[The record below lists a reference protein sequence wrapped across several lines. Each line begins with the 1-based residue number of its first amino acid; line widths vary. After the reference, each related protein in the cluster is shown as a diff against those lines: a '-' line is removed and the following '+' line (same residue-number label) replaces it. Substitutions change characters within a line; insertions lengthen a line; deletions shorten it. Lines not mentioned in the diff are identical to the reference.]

1 MVRWFEEKLRFV
13 KYRAGSALVLVIVI
27 TVLLATVGVMF
38 VMMAR
43 VSQVAT
49 SAISDNRE
57 LSAAVDVVVNRIH
70 TVLVDDLFGSDDNMF
85 NGPGDSDSLALG
97 DEDEYYDYPGPD
109 DPWLASLEPYEFAP
123 DYYWGH
129 ISDIYGIMGGW
140 DNIFDL
146 EAVIAVEPTDVND
159 SLFEGIPADAD
170 GDGVTDSRWL
180 SLPVTSSRGRPIFA
194 AVRIIDN
201 CGMININTAYRD
213 PTGSPDPC
221 DWPDWDGSLLT
232 HINLDTDRIHNALPV
247 VGSYYGFVSFQ
258 DSGNLLS
265 TAELHRARCGVPL
278 PLPLP
283 SDTTY
288 HDDVARR
295 LLNPEFGYV
304 PFDIGDE
311 LEFRNRF
318 FLSTTFIPPGVVTR
332 SGLVWPAT
340 LDPQANPGRGTP
352 FGTRPTDTIRD
363 WFLKVTSPEISAD
376 PCENLICNRRHIA
389 TTYSFDRI
397 LRPYDDTPLPG
408 EMADTSGQRKFG
420 IQLPLGI
427 ANGSASD
434 VEKEQYIR
442 QLAGA
447 IYRGLPANTVIDDWF
462 GPDYTRETLSWQFA
476 VNLIDYQDNDN
487 DDPCDLD
494 PDPDNDEPTYYDA
507 AGAGEFWGVENVECI
522 KRDTIFISE
531 VAYVN
536 FDSGGAPPPPSNG
549 EYFAIEL
556 FNPDTQPKQPWS
568 TQDYYIVIA
577 GGPPI
582 SLDDASIGPLPSEEA
597 VVLTN
602 AVLADVPLIFPT
614 LVWPGRIFEVPGLD
628 FAEGNE
634 IVIYKEDWPPG
645 SGADMPVDRIEVPPL
660 LFAGAGINERRIRAR
675 NQTLG
680 PIEDNLLWTGVGV
693 DMAWM
698 WADSS
703 GVPDTLGAPPDT
715 VESDPNMH
723 VQLAVTNESLRTIGE
738 IENVFA
744 VGYDPNHSLIGSIE
758 AIYGFGSTPELGL
771 DMRRY
776 GRIDLSDPNYWPLLD
791 YLTCFDPS
799 NDGVD
804 NNGNG
809 RSDDPAND
817 GVDNDGDGL
826 IDGGDPDETFANFG
840 ERTELAVAGR
850 ININTAPWFV
860 IKHLP
865 WLGLNTDGTDTDNLA
880 QAIVAWRDRLNLTSM
895 GGPDYWSN
903 TRSDVTGLTEISEE
917 PGFRSIAELLQVI
930 NEDMTLPEFDIRKYL
945 DGVNNYDTPI
955 SPDYSLDITDDD
967 FEERDIIFQRISNL
981 VTVRSDVFTAY
992 ILVRIGHDGPQ
1003 KRMIAIFDRSNVF
1016 SPADKPRLV
1025 ALHPVPDPR

>member
-1 MVRWFEEKLRFV
+1 MVGWFEEKLRFV

-49 SAISDNRE
+49 SAIADNRE

-70 TVLVDDLFGSDDNMF
+70 TVLVNDLFGSDDNMF
-85 NGPGDSDSLALG
+85 NGPGDSASLALG

-109 DPWLASLEPYEFAP
+109 DPWLASLEPVEDPCSPSGYSWP
-123 DYYWGH
+123 H
-129 ISDIYGIMGGW
+129 ISNVSQFQVDFGFLWAY
-140 DNIFDL
+140 
-146 EAVIAVEPTDVND
+146 IAEPADAND
-159 SLFEGIPADAD
+159 FVPADAD
-170 GDGVTDSRWL
+170 GDGVEDSRWVR
-180 SLPVTSSRGRPIFA
+180 LPVTSSKGKPIFA

-232 HINLDTDRIHNALPV
+232 HINLATDMIHNQPAQYL
-247 VGSYYGFVSFQ
+247 GFIAVT
-258 DSGNLLS
+258 DTG
-265 TAELHRARCGVPL
+265 TPDDLHLARCGGAAVP
-278 PLPLP
+278 
-283 SDTTY
+283 DWNY
-288 HDDVARR
+288 HNDVARR
-295 LLNPEFGYV
+295 LLNPVPSYT

-318 FLSTTFIPPGVVTR
+318 FLFSPVLTR
-332 SGLVWPAT
+332 SGTVWPVT
-340 LDPQANPGRGTP
+340 FNPGWSNVGKSIP
-352 FGTRPTDTIRD
+352 YAPGDDIRD
-363 WFLKVTSPEISAD
+363 WFDKATGPE
-376 PCENLICNRRHIA
+376 PGTGICNRRHIA

-420 IQLPLGI
+420 IQLPPGQV
-427 ANGSASD
+427 AD
-434 VEKEQYIR
+434 VDYIR
-442 QLAGA
+442 RLAGA
-447 IYRGLPANTVIDDWF
+447 IYRGLPGDSEIADRF
-462 GPDYTRETLSWQFA
+462 GDYTRETLSWQFA

-568 TQDYYIVIA
+568 TQDYYIVID

-614 LVWPGRIFEVPGLD
+614 LVWPGRIFEVPGID

-680 PIEDNLLWTGVGV
+680 PTTDNLLWPGVGV

-865 WLGLNTDGTDTDNLA
+865 WVGLNSDGTDTDNLA
-880 QAIVAWRDRLNLTSM
+880 QAIVAWRDKMNITHLENGT
-895 GGPDYWSN
+895 GPDYWSN